1 LRSFHVAHALQQM
14 GDVHVIV
21 IDGEG
26 RPQEAHRRDHRLT
39 VAYSVPVVARP
50 NVQFRSKLAWMV
62 NPRHPYPHGCGVED
76 SAARRIAD
84 TARSFDLTWFCK
96 LRTANMLPQSAWPSS
111 IVDIDDVPS
120 TYERSLLTTEP
131 LTARPVTYA
140 RYQSWK
146 RRERLLGERFTRL
159 AVCSEA
165 DKRYLQRLGVA
176 SPIHV
181 IPNGSDKPAAAPIR
195 RPTTPPRI
203 GFIGIF
209 DYLPNS
215 SGVAWFARECWP
227 LIKKEVPDARLRLV
241 GRDSD
246 GPLKPQGADIDGL
259 GWVDDVAEE
268 ASTWSAM
275 IVPIRTGA
283 GTRGKIAQAF
293 GLKLPVVSTSLG
305 AFGYDAT
312 DGDVMYLADSPSAF
326 ASACVK
332 TLREPDAA
340 QPMAERAWQVFLERW
355 TWDAIGV
362 AIRKA
367 ANDCLQADVRRA
379 KPGAFREAGTEKS
392 LTFE

>member
-1 LRSFHVAHALQQM
+1 
-14 GDVHVIV
+14 
-21 IDGEG
+21 
-26 RPQEAHRRDHRLT
+26 
-39 VAYSVPVVARP
+39 
-50 NVQFRSKLAWMV
+50 
-62 NPRHPYPHGCGVED
+62 
-76 SAARRIAD
+76 
-84 TARSFDLTWFCK
+84 
-96 LRTANMLPQSAWPSS
+96 
-111 IVDIDDVPS
+111 
-120 TYERSLLTTEP
+120 
-131 LTARPVTYA
+131 
-140 RYQSWK
+140 
-146 RRERLLGERFTRL
+146 
-159 AVCSEA
+159 
-165 DKRYLQRLGVA
+165 
-176 SPIHV
+176 
-181 IPNGSDKPAAAPIR
+181 
-195 RPTTPPRI
+195 
-203 GFIGIF
+203 
-209 DYLPNS
+209 
-215 SGVAWFARECWP
+215 
-227 LIKKEVPDARLRLV
+227 LRLV

-379 KPGAFREAGTEKS
+379 TPVAFREAGAEKS